1 MKKID
6 NDGLLLCEMQAKTFE
21 LSGIEQ
27 NTSSAV
33 FIRRFMNSDVAKQL
47 DNMAVLRSNMQAA
60 DILKLI
66 DEEYGKSEYG
76 SVKYSLNELY
86 WIGYFYRYY
95 AYTYDKTSKQ
105 VYKIVKPK
113 ELRDLFLPYH
123 TMDPAQAIDRIL
135 EAKGL
140 ANIDDY
146 EEKRQFEIFKRIR
159 KTGEQLHPRL

>member
-6 NDGLLLCEMQAKTFE
+6 RDGLLLCEMQAKAFE
-21 LSGIEQ
+21 LSAVEQ

-47 DNMAVLRSNMQAA
+47 DNMAVLQSNMQSA

-86 WIGYFYRYY
+86 WIGYIYRYY

-146 EEKRQFEIFKRIR
+146 EERRQFEIFKRIR
-159 KTGEQLHPRL
+159 KTNE

>member
-6 NDGLLLCEMQAKTFE
+6 NDGLILCEIQAKAFE
-21 LSGIEQ
+21 LSGTAQ

-33 FIRRFMNSDVAKQL
+33 FIRRFMNSDVARQL
-47 DNMAVLRSNMQAA
+47 DNMSVLQGNAQPA

-76 SVKYSLNELY
+76 SDKYSPDELY
-86 WIGYFYRYY
+86 WIGYIYRYY
-95 AYTYDKTSKQ
+95 AYTYDKTSRQ
-105 VYKIVKPK
+105 VYRIVKPK

-140 ANIDDY
+140 ANDDAC
-146 EEKRQFEIFKRIR
+146 EEKRQFEIFKRI
-159 KTGEQLHPRL
+159 QNC

>member
-1 MKKID
+1 M
-6 NDGLLLCEMQAKTFE
+6 
-21 LSGIEQ
+21 SGIEQ
-27 NTSSAV
+27 STSSAV
-33 FIRRFMNSDVAKQL
+33 FIRRFMNSDAAKQM
-47 DNMAVLRSNMQAA
+47 DNLAVLESNMQAA

-86 WIGYFYRYY
+86 WIRYIYRYY

-140 ANIDDY
+140 VNTDDY
-146 EEKRQFEIFKRIR
+146 EERRQFEIFKKIR
-159 KTGEQLHPRL
+159 KTNE